1 MTALHLPRRNWTPVA
16 TLQTQIKT
24 QSPPPKA
31 ERFAETDAQLYNRH
45 VATDV

>member
-1 MTALHLPRRNWTPVA
+1 MTTLHLLRRSWTPVA
-16 TLQTQIKT
+16 TLRTQFKT